1 MKKTEK
7 SKKKTKSFN
16 RKTKSMVNLAL
27 KYRPQTLDSFIGQEH
42 LLARGA
48 VLRKLIEADAL
59 PHIFLYGPPGCGKTS
74 LARIIAINLER
85 PFYEM
90 NATTLKIED
99 LRKLFKAHANALQKP
114 LIFIDEVHRLSKNQQ
129 EVLLPFM
136 ENQAALIIGAS
147 TENPFYSLTAA
158 MRSRSHLFELKS
170 IQEKELL
177 AFLENIISLE
187 NIDIEDEVKEY
198 LVFSSTGDVRAM
210 LNLLESASVVKS
222 PITLD
227 ILKQIR
233 PHAMQA
239 GSSESES
246 HYELTSAMIKSIRGS
261 DIDASIYYLA
271 RLIDGGEPAEFIA
284 RRLAILA
291 SEDIGNAN
299 PPALNLASSTLNIV
313 KHIGY
318 PEARI
323 SLSQLVIY
331 LASSPK
337 SNTAYLAIN
346 AALNDIQ
353 NGQIYPIPSHLKTH
367 AKSYLY
373 PHDYNGWVEQSYLTS
388 SRKYYHTK
396 KMGFEKTLWQWHE
409 KIIN

>member
-1 MKKTEK
+1 LP
-7 SKKKTKSFN
+7 
-16 RKTKSMVNLAL
+16 NLAL
-27 KYRPQTLDSFIGQEH
+27 KYRPKTLDELIGQSH
-42 LLARGA
+42 LLGDSAI
-48 VLRKLIEADAL
+48 LRKLITTDTL
-59 PHIFLYGPPGCGKTS
+59 SHTFFYGPPGCGKTT
-74 LARIIAINLER
+74 LARVIASLMDK

-99 LRKLFKAHANALQKP
+99 LRKIFKEYTNALQKP

-147 TENPFYSLTAA
+147 TENPYYSLTAA
-158 MRSRSHLFELKS
+158 MRSRSHLFELEA
-170 IQEKELL
+170 IHEKELHTYL
-177 AFLENIISLE
+177 DKIIQLEDLTV
-187 NIDIEDEVKEY
+187 EDEAKEY
-198 LVFSSTGDVRAM
+198 LVFSSGGDVRAM
-210 LNLLESASVVKS
+210 LNLLESAGAVEN
-222 PITLD
+222 PITLNT
-227 ILKQIR
+227 LKQIR

-239 GSSESES
+239 GSAESES

-337 SNTAYLAIN
+337 SNSAYMAIN
-346 AALNDIQ
+346 TALKSIKE
-353 NGQIYPIPSHLKTH
+353 GEIHPIPSHIKTH
-367 AKSYLY
+367 AKDYVY
-373 PHDYNGWVEQSYLTS
+373 PHDFGGWVQQSYLLVPK
-388 SRKYYHTK
+388 KYYDTK
-396 KMGFEKTLWQWHE
+396 QIGFEKTLWQWHE
-409 KIIN
+409 KIKSK

>member
-1 MKKTEK
+1 ML
-7 SKKKTKSFN
+7 
-16 RKTKSMVNLAL
+16 NLAL
-27 KYRPQTLDSFIGQEH
+27 KYRPKTLDEIIGQSD
-42 LLARGA
+42 LLSEGA
-48 VLRKLIEADAL
+48 VLRKLILNDAL
-59 PHIFLYGPPGCGKTS
+59 PHIFLYGPPGCGKTT
-74 LARIIAINLER
+74 LARVIASVLAR

-99 LRKLFKAHANALQKP
+99 LRKIFKTYANALEKP

-136 ENQAALIIGAS
+136 ENQSALIIGAS
-147 TENPFYSLTAA
+147 TENPYYSLTAA
-158 MRSRSHLFELKS
+158 MRSRSHLFELQS
-170 IQEKELL
+170 ISEKALL
-177 AFLENIISLE
+177 DYLEKILHLESLT
-187 NIDIEDEVKEY
+187 IEEEAKEY
-198 LVFSSTGDVRAM
+198 LIFSSGGDVRAM
-210 LNLLESASVVKS
+210 LNLLESASAIGS
-222 PITLD
+222 PITHT

-233 PHAMQA
+233 PRAMQA

-261 DIDASIYYLA
+261 DIDAAVYYLA
-271 RLIDGGEPAEFIA
+271 RLIEGGEPAEFIA

-331 LASSPK
+331 LSSSPK
-337 SNTAYLAIN
+337 SNAAYMAIN
-346 AALNDIQ
+346 NAQEAIR
-353 NGQIYPIPSHLKTH
+353 NGEIHPIPLHIKTH
-367 AKSYLY
+367 AKNYLY
-373 PHDYNGWVEQSYLTS
+373 PHDFKGWVKQSYVTHPVH
-388 SRKYYHTK
+388 YYHTHQI
-396 KMGFEKTLWQWHE
+396 GFEKTLWQWHE
-409 KIIN
+409 KIIEQ

>member
-1 MKKTEK
+1 
-7 SKKKTKSFN
+7 
-16 RKTKSMVNLAL
+16 MVHLTL
-27 KYRPQTLDSFIGQEH
+27 KYRPKTLNNFIGQTH
-42 LLARGA
+42 LLAKDA
-48 VLRKLIEADAL
+48 VLRKLIETDAL
-59 PHIFLYGPPGCGKTS
+59 THTFFYGPPGCGKTT
-74 LARIIAINLER
+74 LARVIATCLER

-99 LRKLFKAHANALQKP
+99 LRKIFKEYTNALQKP

-136 ENQAALIIGAS
+136 ENNAALIIGAS
-147 TENPFYSLTAA
+147 TENPYYSLTAA
-158 MRSRSHLFELKS
+158 IRSRSHLFALESISDSVLHTYLEKILELEKISVEEEAKS
-170 IQEKELL
+170 
-177 AFLENIISLE
+177 
-187 NIDIEDEVKEY
+187 Y
-198 LVFSSTGDVRAM
+198 LVFSSGGDVRAM
-210 LNLLESASVVKS
+210 LNLLQSASTIS
-222 PITLD
+222 STITLEV
-227 ILKQIR
+227 LKQIR
-233 PHAMQA
+233 PHAMQV
-239 GSSESES
+239 GSAESQS

-271 RLIDGGEPAEFIA
+271 QLIDGGEPAEFIA

-337 SNTAYLAIN
+337 SNSAYMAIN
-346 AALNDIQ
+346 SALKAIKDGEIH
-353 NGQIYPIPSHLKTH
+353 PIPAHIKTH
-367 AKSYLY
+367 AKDYLY
-373 PHDYNGWVEQSYLTS
+373 PHDFGGWVTQNYLS
-388 SRKYYHTK
+388 KPLSFYHTSCI
-396 KMGFEKTLWQWHE
+396 GFEKTLWQWHS
-409 KIIN
+409 KIISS

>member
-1 MKKTEK
+1 MLD
-7 SKKKTKSFN
+7 F
-16 RKTKSMVNLAL
+16 AL
-27 KYRPQTLDSFIGQEH
+27 KYRPKKLTEVIGQQH
-42 LLARGA
+42 LLGENA
-48 VLRKLIEADAL
+48 VLGKLIKGGNLA
-59 PHIFLYGPPGCGKTS
+59 HTFFYGPPGCGKTTI
-74 LARIIAINLER
+74 ARIIASELER

-90 NATTLKIED
+90 NATSLKIEE
-99 LRKLFKAHANALQKP
+99 LRKIFKEYQNALQKP
-114 LIFIDEVHRLSKNQQ
+114 LIFIDEIHRLSKNQQ

-136 ENQAALIIGAS
+136 ENSAALIIGAS
-147 TENPFYSLTAA
+147 TVNPYYSLTAA
-158 MRSRSHLFELKS
+158 MRSRSHLFELKAVG
-170 IQEKELL
+170 QKELSEYL
-177 AFLENIISLE
+177 TNIIKLE
-187 NIDIEDEVKEY
+187 ELSVESDAKEY
-198 LVFSSTGDVRAM
+198 LAFSSSGDVRAM
-210 LNLLESASVVKS
+210 LNLLESAKAVDEHISLK
-222 PITLD
+222 T
-227 ILKQIR
+227 LKQIR

-246 HYELTSAMIKSIRGS
+246 HYELSSAMIKSIRGS

-337 SNTAYLAIN
+337 SNSAYLAIN
-346 AALNDIQ
+346 SALKTIKD
-353 NGQIYPIPSHLKTH
+353 GEIYPIPSHIKTH
-367 AKSYLY
+367 AKDYIY
-373 PHDYNGWVEQSYLTS
+373 PHDFGGWVEQSYLAKPMHFYT
-388 SRKYYHTK
+388 TK
-396 KMGFEKTLWQWHE
+396 QVGFEKTLWQWSE
-409 KIIN
+409 KIKAN

>member
-1 MKKTEK
+1 
-7 SKKKTKSFN
+7 
-16 RKTKSMVNLAL
+16 MVNLAL
-27 KYRPQTLDSFIGQEH
+27 KYRPKTLDDLIGQPH
-42 LLARGA
+42 LLGENA
-48 VLRKLIEADAL
+48 VLRKLIESDAL
-59 PHIFLYGPPGCGKTS
+59 PHTFLYGPPGCGKTTI
-74 LARIIAINLER
+74 ARVIASILDR

-99 LRKLFKAHANALQKP
+99 LRKIFKEYTNTLQKP

-136 ENQAALIIGAS
+136 ENNAALIIGAS
-147 TENPFYSLTAA
+147 TENPYYSLTAA
-158 MRSRSHLFELKS
+158 MRSRSHLFELTS
-170 IQEKELL
+170 I
-177 AFLENIISLE
+177 S
-187 NIDIEDEVKEY
+187 EDEMLAYLEKILNLEEITIEEVAKEY
-198 LVFSSTGDVRAM
+198 LVFSSGGDVRAM
-210 LNLLESASVVKS
+210 LNLLESATAITS

-284 RRLAILA
+284 RRLSILA

-337 SNTAYLAIN
+337 SNSAYIAIN
-346 AALNDIQ
+346 TALHSIKKGD
-353 NGQIYPIPSHLKTH
+353 IYPIPSHIKTH
-367 AKSYLY
+367 AKNYLY
-373 PHDYNGWVEQSYLTS
+373 PHDYHGWVKQSYLT
-388 SRKYYHTK
+388 KPLHFYETK
-396 KMGFEKTLWQWHE
+396 QIGFEKQLFQWHE
-409 KIIN
+409 KITNS

>member
-1 MKKTEK
+1 MAN
-7 SKKKTKSFN
+7 F
-16 RKTKSMVNLAL
+16 AL
-27 KYRPQTLDSFIGQEH
+27 KYRPKDLNEIIGQSH
-42 LLARGA
+42 LLSETSS
-48 VLRKLIEADAL
+48 LRKLIEANAL
-59 PHIFLYGPPGCGKTS
+59 PHSFFYGPPGCGKTT
-74 LARIIAINLER
+74 LARIIATQLDR

-90 NATTLKIED
+90 NATTLKIDD
-99 LRKLFKAHANALQKP
+99 LRKIFKEYTNALQKP

-136 ENQAALIIGAS
+136 ENNAALIIGAS
-147 TENPFYSLTAA
+147 TENPYYSLTAA
-158 MRSRSHLFELKS
+158 MRSRSHLFELDALSQQEMSNYLQKIIELES
-170 IQEKELL
+170 IIVDSD
-177 AFLENIISLE
+177 AA
-187 NIDIEDEVKEY
+187 EY
-198 LVFSSTGDVRAM
+198 LIFSSGGDVRAM
-210 LNLLESASVVKS
+210 LNLLESGQIVTT
-222 PITLD
+222 PITLET
-227 ILKQIR
+227 LKQIR

-271 RLIDGGEPAEFIA
+271 RLIEGGEPAEFIA

-337 SNTAYLAIN
+337 SNSAYMAIN
-346 AALNDIQ
+346 TALKAIK
-353 NGQIYPIPSHLKTH
+353 NGEIHPIPTHIKTH
-367 AKSYLY
+367 AKTYVY
-373 PHDYNGWVEQSYLTS
+373 PHDFGGWVEQSYLSTPLHF
-388 SRKYYHTK
+388 YQTQQI
-396 KMGFEKTLWQWHE
+396 GFEKTLWQWHE
-409 KIIN
+409 KIKAIKD

>member
-1 MKKTEK
+1 MN
-7 SKKKTKSFN
+7 F
-16 RKTKSMVNLAL
+16 AL
-27 KYRPQTLDSFIGQEH
+27 KYRPQTLDEIIGQTH
-42 LLARGA
+42 LVGKDA
-48 VLRKLIEADAL
+48 VLQKLIETESL
-59 PHIFLYGPPGCGKTS
+59 SHTFFYGPPGCGKTT
-74 LARIIAINLER
+74 LARIIASELQR

-90 NATTLKIED
+90 NATSLKIED
-99 LRKLFKAHANALQKP
+99 LRKIFKEYSNALQKP

-136 ENQAALIIGAS
+136 ETNAALIIGAS
-147 TENPFYSLTAA
+147 TENPYYSLTAA
-158 MRSRSHLFELKS
+158 MRSRSHLFELHAVN
-170 IQEKELL
+170 EKELSEY
-177 AFLENIISLE
+177 LENIISLE
-187 NIDIEDEVKEY
+187 SLNVEKDAKEY
-198 LVFSSTGDVRAM
+198 LVFSSGGDVRAM
-210 LNLLESASVVKS
+210 LNLLESAKAVG
-222 PITLD
+222 PAITLQT
-227 ILKQIR
+227 LKQIR

-261 DIDASIYYLA
+261 DIDAAVYYLA
-271 RLIDGGEPAEFIA
+271 RLVEGGEPAEFIA

-337 SNTAYLAIN
+337 SNAAYMAIN
-346 AALNDIQ
+346 HALKAIKE
-353 NGQIYPIPSHLKTH
+353 GEVHPIPSHIKTH
-367 AKSYLY
+367 AKNYVY
-373 PHDYNGWVEQSYLTS
+373 PHDFGGWVKQSYLGKPLHFYNTQ
-388 SRKYYHTK
+388 KI
-396 KMGFEKTLWQWHE
+396 GFEKTLWQWHE
-409 KIIN
+409 KIRNN

>member
-1 MKKTEK
+1 MA
-7 SKKKTKSFN
+7 
-16 RKTKSMVNLAL
+16 NLAL
-27 KYRPQTLDSFIGQEH
+27 KYRPKTLDALIGQTH
-42 LLARGA
+42 LLSEGA
-48 VLRKLIEADAL
+48 VLRKLIESDAL
-59 PHIFLYGPPGCGKTS
+59 PHTFFYGPPGCGKTT
-74 LARIIAINLER
+74 LARVIASVLER

-90 NATTLKIED
+90 NATTLKIDD
-99 LRKLFKAHANALQKP
+99 LRKIFKEYTNALQKP

-136 ENQAALIIGAS
+136 ESNAALVIGAS
-147 TENPFYSLTAA
+147 TENPYFSLTAA
-158 MRSRSHLFELKS
+158 MRSRSHLFELTS
-170 IQEKELL
+170 ISEKEMLIYL
-177 AFLENIISLE
+177 ETILTLENITIANE
-187 NIDIEDEVKEY
+187 AKEY
-198 LVFSSTGDVRAM
+198 LIFSSGGDVRAM
-210 LNLLESASVVKS
+210 LNLLESASAVTS
-222 PITLD
+222 PITLE

-271 RLIDGGEPAEFIA
+271 RLVDGGEPAEFIA
-284 RRLAILA
+284 RRLAIFA

-337 SNTAYLAIN
+337 SNSAYKSIN
-346 AALNDIQ
+346 NALQSIQ
-353 NGQIYPIPSHLKTH
+353 NNKLHPIPPYLKTN
-367 AKSYLY
+367 AKGYLY
-373 PHDYNGWVEQSYLTS
+373 PHDFGGWIKQ
-388 SRKYYHTK
+388 KYTQEPLYFYETTK
-396 KMGFEKTLWQWHE
+396 IGFEKTLWEWHD
-409 KIIN
+409 KIISR

>member
-1 MKKTEK
+1 
-7 SKKKTKSFN
+7 
-16 RKTKSMVNLAL
+16 MVNLAL
-27 KYRPQTLDSFIGQEH
+27 KYRPKTLNNLIGQTH
-42 LLARGA
+42 LLGKDA
-48 VLRKLIEADAL
+48 VLRKLIESDAL
-59 PHIFLYGPPGCGKTS
+59 PHTFFYGPPGCGKTTI
-74 LARIIAINLER
+74 ARVIATILDR

-99 LRKLFKAHANALQKP
+99 LRKIFKTYSNALQKP

-136 ENQAALIIGAS
+136 ESNAALIIGAS
-147 TENPFYSLTAA
+147 TQNPYYSLTAA
-158 MRSRSHLFELKS
+158 IRSRSHLFELES
-170 IQEKELL
+170 ISEKEMYTY
-177 AFLENIISLE
+177 LEKILSLE
-187 NIDIEDEVKEY
+187 NISAEEEAKEY
-198 LVFSSTGDVRAM
+198 LVFSSGGDVRAM
-210 LNLLESASVVKS
+210 LNLLESASAIDS
-222 PITLD
+222 TITLER
-227 ILKQIR
+227 LKQIR

-246 HYELTSAMIKSIRGS
+246 HYELSSAMIKSIRGS

-323 SLSQLVIY
+323 SLAQLVIY

-337 SNTAYLAIN
+337 SNSAYMAIN
-346 AALNDIQ
+346 SALNAIKDGEIH
-353 NGQIYPIPSHLKTH
+353 PIPPHIKTH
-367 AKSYLY
+367 AKNYKY
-373 PHDYNGWVEQSYLTS
+373 PHDFGGWVIQSYIDKPLS
-388 SRKYYHTK
+388 FYHTSQI
-396 KMGFEKTLWQWHE
+396 GFEKTLWEWHK
-409 KIIN
+409 KIISS

>member
-1 MKKTEK
+1 MIN
-7 SKKKTKSFN
+7 F
-16 RKTKSMVNLAL
+16 AL
-27 KYRPQTLDSFIGQEH
+27 KYRPKKLDEIIGQNH
-42 LLARGA
+42 LLGGNA
-48 VLRKLIEADAL
+48 VLQKLIETENL
-59 PHIFLYGPPGCGKTS
+59 SHTFFYGPPGCGKTT
-74 LARIIAINLER
+74 LARIIASELDR

-90 NATTLKIED
+90 NATSLKIED
-99 LRKLFKAHANALQKP
+99 LRKIFKEYHNALQKP

-136 ENQAALIIGAS
+136 ENDAALIIGAS
-147 TENPFYSLTAA
+147 TENPYYSLTAA
-158 MRSRSHLFELKS
+158 MRSRSHLFELTAVGQEEMHEYLNKI
-170 IQEKELL
+170 IQQEELNVDDD
-177 AFLENIISLE
+177 A
-187 NIDIEDEVKEY
+187 KEY
-198 LVFSSTGDVRAM
+198 LVFSSGGDVRAM
-210 LNLLESASVVKS
+210 LNLLESAKAVEE
-222 PITLD
+222 D
-227 ILKQIR
+227 ISFRTVKQIR

-261 DIDASIYYLA
+261 DIDASVYYLA

-337 SNTAYLAIN
+337 SNAAYLAIN
-346 AALNDIQ
+346 SALKAIEA
-353 NGQIYPIPSHLKTH
+353 GEIHPIPSHIKTH
-367 AKSYLY
+367 AKTYVY
-373 PHDYNGWVEQSYLTS
+373 PHDFGGWVEQSYLSKPLHFYETQ
-388 SRKYYHTK
+388 KI
-396 KMGFEKTLWQWHE
+396 GFEKTLWQWHE
-409 KIIN
+409 KIKKN

>member
-1 MKKTEK
+1 MT
-7 SKKKTKSFN
+7 
-16 RKTKSMVNLAL
+16 NLAL
-27 KYRPQTLDSFIGQEH
+27 KYRPKALNEIIGQDHILGEN
-42 LLARGA
+42 G
-48 VLRKLIEADAL
+48 VLKKLILSEAL
-59 PHIFLYGPPGCGKTS
+59 PHAFLYGPPGCGKTT
-74 LARIIAINLER
+74 LARVIASVLER

-99 LRKLFKAHANALQKP
+99 LRKIFKEYTNALQKP

-136 ENQAALIIGAS
+136 ENSAALIIGAS
-147 TENPFYSLTAA
+147 TENPYYSLTAA
-158 MRSRSHLFELKS
+158 MRSRSHLFELNAINRTEMSKYLDH
-170 IQEKELL
+170 IIT
-177 AFLENIISLE
+177 LENFLVE
-187 NIDIEDEVKEY
+187 EDAKEY
-198 LVFSSTGDVRAM
+198 LLGSSGGDARAM
-210 LNLLESASVVKS
+210 LNLLESAAAIES
-222 PITLD
+222 PVTFGT
-227 ILKQIR
+227 LKQIR

-246 HYELTSAMIKSIRGS
+246 HYALTSAMIKSIRGS
-261 DIDASIYYLA
+261 DIDAAIYYLA
-271 RLIDGGEPAEFIA
+271 RLINGGEPAEFIA

-337 SNTAYLAIN
+337 SNSSYIAIN
-346 AALNDIQ
+346 SALKAIQ
-353 NGQIYPIPSHLKTH
+353 EGEIHPIPSHIKTH
-367 AKSYLY
+367 AKTYQY
-373 PHDYNGWVEQSYLTS
+373 PHDFGGWVEQSYLS
-388 SRKYYHTK
+388 SPLHFYQTQQI
-396 KMGFEKTLWQWHE
+396 GFEKTLWQWHE
-409 KIIN
+409 KIINS

>member
-1 MKKTEK
+1 
-7 SKKKTKSFN
+7 
-16 RKTKSMVNLAL
+16 MVNFAL
-27 KYRPQTLDSFIGQEH
+27 KYRPGKLDEIIGQNH
-42 LLARGA
+42 LLGQHAI
-48 VLRKLIEADAL
+48 LQKLIETENL
-59 PHIFLYGPPGCGKTS
+59 SHTFFYGPPGCGKTT
-74 LARIIAINLER
+74 LARIIASELDR

-90 NATTLKIED
+90 NATSLKIED
-99 LRKLFKAHANALQKP
+99 LRKIFKEYTNALQKP

-136 ENQAALIIGAS
+136 ENNAALIIGAS
-147 TENPFYSLTAA
+147 TENPYYSLTAA
-158 MRSRSHLFELKS
+158 MRSRSHLFELKAVN
-170 IQEKELL
+170 QEEMHTYLNKIIKLEELKVDND
-177 AFLENIISLE
+177 A
-187 NIDIEDEVKEY
+187 KEY
-198 LVFSSTGDVRAM
+198 LVFSSGGDVRAM
-210 LNLLESASVVKS
+210 LNLLESAKAVEENISFSTV
-222 PITLD
+222 
-227 ILKQIR
+227 KQIR

-261 DIDASIYYLA
+261 DIDAAVYYLA
-271 RLIDGGEPAEFIA
+271 RLVDGGEPAEFIA

-337 SNTAYLAIN
+337 SNSAYLAIN
-346 AALNDIQ
+346 SALKSIE
-353 NGQIYPIPSHLKTH
+353 NGEIHPIPSHIKTH
-367 AKSYLY
+367 AKEYLY
-373 PHDYNGWVEQSYLTS
+373 PHDFGGWVKQSYL
-388 SRKYYHTK
+388 RKPLHFYNTQQI
-396 KMGFEKTLWQWHE
+396 GFEKTLWQWHE
-409 KIIN
+409 KIKNN

>member
-1 MKKTEK
+1 MA
-7 SKKKTKSFN
+7 
-16 RKTKSMVNLAL
+16 NLAL
-27 KYRPQTLDSFIGQEH
+27 KYRPKTLDALIGQTH
-42 LLARGA
+42 LLSEGA
-48 VLRKLIEADAL
+48 VLRKLIESDAL
-59 PHIFLYGPPGCGKTS
+59 PHTFFYGPPGCGKTT
-74 LARIIAINLER
+74 LARVIASVLER

-99 LRKLFKAHANALQKP
+99 LRKIFKEYSNALQKP
-114 LIFIDEVHRLSKNQQ
+114 LIFIDEVHRLNKNQQ

-136 ENQAALIIGAS
+136 ESNAALVIGAS
-147 TENPFYSLTAA
+147 TENPYYSLTAA
-158 MRSRSHLFELKS
+158 MRSRSHLFELTS
-170 IQEKELL
+170 ISEKEMLTYLETIL
-177 AFLENIISLE
+177 ALENIT
-187 NIDIEDEVKEY
+187 IDDEAKEY
-198 LVFSSTGDVRAM
+198 LVFSSGGDVRAM
-210 LNLLESASVVKS
+210 LNLLESAAAITS
-222 PITLD
+222 PISPET
-227 ILKQIR
+227 LKQIR

-337 SNTAYLAIN
+337 SNSAYTAIN
-346 AALNDIQ
+346 SALQTIKK
-353 NGQIYPIPSHLKTH
+353 GEIYPIPLHIKTH
-367 AKSYLY
+367 AKNYLY
-373 PHDYNGWVEQSYLTS
+373 PHDYHGWVKQSYLKKTLHFYSTS
-388 SRKYYHTK
+388 QI
-396 KMGFEKTLWQWHE
+396 GFEKQLFQWHK
-409 KIIN
+409 KITKS

>member
-1 MKKTEK
+1 MPN
-7 SKKKTKSFN
+7 F
-16 RKTKSMVNLAL
+16 AL
-27 KYRPQTLDSFIGQEH
+27 KYRPKTLDTLIGQPH
-42 LLARGA
+42 LLGDSA
-48 VLRKLIEADAL
+48 VLRKLITTGTL
-59 PHIFLYGPPGCGKTS
+59 SHTFFYGPPGCGKTT
-74 LARIIAINLER
+74 LARVIATLLDK

-99 LRKLFKAHANALQKP
+99 LRKIFKEYTNALQKP

-136 ENQAALIIGAS
+136 ENNAALIIGAS
-147 TENPFYSLTAA
+147 TENPYYSLTAA
-158 MRSRSHLFELKS
+158 MRSRSHLFELEP
-170 IQEKELL
+170 IQEKELH
-177 AFLENIISLE
+177 AYLEKIIKLE
-187 NIDIEDEVKEY
+187 DLSIEEDAKEY
-198 LVFSSTGDVRAM
+198 LVFSSGGDVRAM
-210 LNLLESASVVKS
+210 LNLLESAASVES
-222 PITLD
+222 PVRLAT
-227 ILKQIR
+227 LKQIR

-239 GSSESES
+239 GSAESES

-271 RLIDGGEPAEFIA
+271 RLINGGEPAEFIA

-337 SNTAYLAIN
+337 SNSAYMAIN
-346 AALNDIQ
+346 AALNSIKE
-353 NGQIYPIPSHLKTH
+353 GEIHPIPSHIKTH
-367 AKSYLY
+367 AKAYLY
-373 PHDYNGWVEQSYLTS
+373 PHDFGGWVEQSYLS
-388 SRKYYHTK
+388 IPKKYYQSNQI
-396 KMGFEKTLWQWHE
+396 GFEKTLWQWHE
-409 KIIN
+409 KIKSK

>member
-1 MKKTEK
+1 M
-7 SKKKTKSFN
+7 
-16 RKTKSMVNLAL
+16 NLAL
-27 KYRPQTLDSFIGQEH
+27 KYRPKSLEEIIGQSH
-42 LLARGA
+42 LLGTGA
-48 VLRKLIEADAL
+48 VLQKLIETDAL
-59 PHIFLYGPPGCGKTS
+59 PHIFFYGPPGCGKTT
-74 LARIIAINLER
+74 LARVIASRLDR

-99 LRKLFKAHANALQKP
+99 LRRIFKEYTNALQKP

-136 ENQAALIIGAS
+136 ENNAALIIGAS
-147 TENPFYSLTAA
+147 TENPYYSLTAA

-170 IQEKELL
+170 IQQKDMFQYLEHIIALEKLSVEEQ
-177 AFLENIISLE
+177 A
-187 NIDIEDEVKEY
+187 KEY
-198 LVFSSTGDVRAM
+198 LVFSSGGDIRAM
-210 LNLLESASVVKS
+210 LNLLESASAIQS
-222 PITLD
+222 PVTLET
-227 ILKQIR
+227 LRQIR

-261 DIDASIYYLA
+261 DIDAALYYLA
-271 RLIDGGEPAEFIA
+271 RLIEGGEPAEFIA

-337 SNTAYLAIN
+337 SNSSYMAIN
-346 AALNDIQ
+346 NALKAIRE
-353 NGQIYPIPSHLKTH
+353 GEIYPIPSHIKTH
-367 AKSYLY
+367 AKTYKY
-373 PHDYNGWVEQSYLTS
+373 PHDFGGWVEQAYLATPL
-388 SRKYYHTK
+388 RFYQTQKI
-396 KMGFEKTLWQWHE
+396 GFEKTLWQWHE
-409 KIIN
+409 KIISKEK

>member
-1 MKKTEK
+1 
-7 SKKKTKSFN
+7 
-16 RKTKSMVNLAL
+16 MVSLAL
-27 KYRPQTLDSFIGQEH
+27 KYRPKTLDELIGQKH
-42 LLARGA
+42 LLDSSG

-59 PHIFLYGPPGCGKTS
+59 PHTFFYGPPGCGKTT
-74 LARIIAINLER
+74 LARVIATQLGR

-90 NATTLKIED
+90 NATTLKVED
-99 LRKLFKAHANALQKP
+99 LRKIFKNYTNALEKP

-136 ENQAALIIGAS
+136 ENNAALIIGAS
-147 TENPFYSLTAA
+147 TENPYYSLTSA
-158 MRSRSHLFELKS
+158 MRSRSHLFELQS
-170 IQEKELL
+170 IDEKEMALY
-177 AFLENIISLE
+177 LENVLALE
-187 NIDIEDEVKEY
+187 DIRIEKEAKEY
-198 LVFSSTGDVRAM
+198 LVFSSGGDVRAM
-210 LNLLESASVVKS
+210 LNLLESTAAVSS
-222 PITLD
+222 PITLESC
-227 ILKQIR
+227 KQIR

-291 SEDIGNAN
+291 SEDVGNAN

-323 SLSQLVIY
+323 SLAQLAIY

-337 SNTAYLAIN
+337 SNSAYLAIN
-346 AALNDIQ
+346 SALDTIKR
-353 NGQIYPIPSHLKTH
+353 GEIPPIPSHIKTH
-367 AKSYLY
+367 AKDYLY
-373 PHDYNGWVEQSYLTS
+373 PHDYHGWIKQSYVLNPQQF
-388 SRKYYHTK
+388 YHTSQI
-396 KMGFEKTLWQWHE
+396 GFEKQLFQWHE
-409 KIIN
+409 KITKA

>member
-1 MKKTEK
+1 MA
-7 SKKKTKSFN
+7 
-16 RKTKSMVNLAL
+16 NLAL
-27 KYRPQTLDSFIGQEH
+27 KYRPKTLGEIIGQAH
-42 LLARGA
+42 ILGPSA
-48 VLRKLIEADAL
+48 VLQKLIETEQL
-59 PHIFLYGPPGCGKTS
+59 SHTFFYGPPGCGKTT
-74 LARIIAINLER
+74 LARVIAEKLER

-90 NATTLKIED
+90 NATSLKIEE
-99 LRKLFKAHANALQKP
+99 LRKLFAQYKNALQKP

-136 ENQAALIIGAS
+136 ENNAALIIGAS
-147 TENPFYSLTAA
+147 TENPYYSLTAA
-158 MRSRSHLFELKS
+158 MRSRSHMFELEAVSNTVMTAYLEKVL
-170 IQEKELL
+170 EKE
-177 AFLENIISLE
+177 S
-187 NIDIEDEVKEY
+187 IEANDEAKEY
-198 LVFSSTGDVRAM
+198 LVFSSGGDVRAM
-210 LNLLESASVVKS
+210 LNLLESAQSIES
-222 PITLD
+222 PLTEKT
-227 ILKQIR
+227 LKQIR

-261 DIDASIYYLA
+261 DIDAAVYYLA
-271 RLIDGGEPAEFIA
+271 RLVDGGEPAEFIA

-337 SNTAYLAIN
+337 SNTAYMAIN
-346 AALNDIQ
+346 SALKAIKE
-353 NGQIYPIPSHLKTH
+353 GEIHPIPDHIKTH
-367 AKSYLY
+367 AKSYVY
-373 PHDYNGWVEQSYLTS
+373 PHDHGGWVKQSYLSKPLRLYETQQI
-388 SRKYYHTK
+388 
-396 KMGFEKTLWQWHE
+396 GFEKTLLQWHE
-409 KIIN
+409 KITKP

>member
-1 MKKTEK
+1 ML
-7 SKKKTKSFN
+7 
-16 RKTKSMVNLAL
+16 NLAL
-27 KYRPQTLDSFIGQEH
+27 KYRPKTLDEIIGQSH
-42 LLARGA
+42 LLGEGA
-48 VLRKLIEADAL
+48 VLKKLILNDAL
-59 PHIFLYGPPGCGKTS
+59 PHIFLYGPPGCGKTT
-74 LARIIAINLER
+74 LARVIASVLGR

-99 LRKLFKAHANALQKP
+99 LRKIFKAYTNALEKP

-136 ENQAALIIGAS
+136 ENQSALIIGAS
-147 TENPFYSLTAA
+147 TENPYYSLTAA
-158 MRSRSHLFELKS
+158 MRSRSHLFELES
-170 IQEKELL
+170 ISEKELL
-177 AFLENIISLE
+177 NYLDTILHLEDLT
-187 NIDIEDEVKEY
+187 IEEEAKEY
-198 LVFSSTGDVRAM
+198 LIFSSGGDVRAM
-210 LNLLESASVVKS
+210 LNLLESASAIAS
-222 PITLD
+222 PITLS

-246 HYELTSAMIKSIRGS
+246 HYELTSAMIKGIRGS
-261 DIDASIYYLA
+261 DVDAAIYYLA
-271 RLIDGGEPAEFIA
+271 RLIEGGEPAEFIA

-337 SNTAYLAIN
+337 SNSAYMAIN
-346 AALNDIQ
+346 NAQ
-353 NGQIYPIPSHLKTH
+353 NAIKEGEIHPIPAHIKTH
-367 AKSYLY
+367 AKNYLY
-373 PHDYNGWVEQSYLTS
+373 PHDFGGWVKQTYLEKPLHFYQTEQI
-388 SRKYYHTK
+388 
-396 KMGFEKTLWQWHE
+396 GFEKTLWQWHE
-409 KIIN
+409 KIIEH